1 MFSLGI
7 TLLEMFTTKWPTD
20 DMFRDGISLHG
31 FAEAALPDK
40 VMEMADSNLWL
51 HDEAS
56 NSNDTRH
63 IPRTRKCLSAIIQLG
78 VLCSK
83 QLPTACLS
91 ISDATA
97 EIHAIRDKY
106 ISAQ

>member
-7 TLLEMFTTKWPTD
+7 TLLEMFKAKRPTD

-31 FAEAALPDK
+31 YAEAALPDK
-40 VMEMADSNLWL
+40 VMEIADSSLWL
-51 HDEAS
+51 HDEAK

-63 IPRTRKCLSAIIQLG
+63 ITRTRKCLSAIIQLG

-83 QLPTACLS
+83 QLPSERLS

-97 EIHAIRDKY
+97 EMHAIRDSY